1 MQPRADVTASALRER
16 LARDAWFRHATP
28 ALQDGLLA
36 LGGTR
41 RLNTGEHLFFRGDAP
56 DGLYAVLD
64 GALRVSGLGEDGKE
78 AVLALLEPPA
88 WLGEVSLFDRL
99 PRTHDAV
106 AEGPTEVWHVPQA
119 PLLALLAREPGCW
132 RDLGVL
138 MATRLR
144 LAFIAMED
152 MALHPAEARLARR
165 LVWLCEVA
173 VAQRPAGAAGGEVVL
188 PLRQSQLA
196 AMLSLS
202 RQTTN
207 QILQGLQDRGVLRVA
222 YGRITVCDGPAL
234 CEAAGLS
241 KAEQV
246 VLSQWRGGGEP
257 GPADSPRSA

>member
-1 MQPRADVTASALRER
+1 MALI
-16 LARDAWFRHATP
+16 
-28 ALQDGLLA
+28 ALLHGPNLNLL
-36 LGGTR
+36 GTR
-41 RLNTGEHLFFRGDAP
+41 QPEIYGADT
-56 DGLYAVLD
+56 LD
-64 GALRVSGLGEDGKE
+64 DL
-78 AVLALLEPPA
+78 
-88 WLGEVSLFDRL
+88 
-99 PRTHDAV
+99 V
-106 AEGPTEVWHVPQA
+106 AEGRRAWEAAAARPDVA
-119 PLLALLAREPGCW
+119 ALKMRS
-132 RDLGVL
+132 
-138 MATRLR
+138 RLR
-144 LAFIAMED
+144 E
-152 MALHPAEARLARR
+152 AEA
-165 LVWLCEVA
+165 LCEVA